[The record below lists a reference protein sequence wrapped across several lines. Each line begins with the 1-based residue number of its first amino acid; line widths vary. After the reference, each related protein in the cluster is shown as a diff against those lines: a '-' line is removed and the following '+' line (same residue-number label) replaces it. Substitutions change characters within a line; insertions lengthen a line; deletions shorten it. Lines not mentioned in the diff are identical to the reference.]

1 MAAGATNLSRN
12 PRRAAPAVWFALPMI
27 RSVKFDFSAHVA
39 SIPAALANKLR
50 ERDPTASEE
59 AEADAHIARAREQ
72 LREQY
77 LARKRGQS
85 PAAIAADDNDDL

>member
-1 MAAGATNLSRN
+1 
-12 PRRAAPAVWFALPMI
+12 MI

-39 SIPAALANKLR
+39 SIPAPLANMLR

-59 AEADAHIARAREQ
+59 ADIAEHIARAREQ

-77 LARKRGQS
+77 LARKRGETLA
-85 PAAIAADDNDDL
+85 PIASEPDDDL